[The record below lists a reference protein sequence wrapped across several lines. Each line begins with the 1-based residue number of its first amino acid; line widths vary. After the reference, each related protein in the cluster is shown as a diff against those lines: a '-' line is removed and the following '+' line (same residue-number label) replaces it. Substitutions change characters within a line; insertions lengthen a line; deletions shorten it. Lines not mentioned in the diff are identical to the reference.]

1 MEKAK
6 NIVLVICGTILFFG
20 SRAAYGTWMY
30 IIVWAI
36 GVAMLVFGIVG
47 LHKNRSNRK
56 AEASKRD
63 PAENGFYDPNC
74 HVSNNYEQPPEA
86 HRSRKTVKITII
98 GFAAFSLI
106 IGIITT
112 ANYDPSKANRMTDE
126 ERQEMLDLIPPAPIP
141 IGTQAF
147 FSTSDEEEVQALA
160 RIACVYAQGYYGTNC
175 LVYCGDQIYI
185 YAIDET
191 VASFDLDN
199 WDSATADAMQ
209 LYDSI
214 LKRRQ
219 QTDCYRGV
227 NIILCADTS
236 GESCL
241 YVQHNKEVLYNA
253 LDKIKELHPERF
265 EDVSNLDT

>member
-1 MEKAK
+1 MEKAR
-6 NIVLVICGTILFFG
+6 NIVLLVCGIMLVLG
-20 SRAAYGTWMY
+20 SRAAYGTWLY

-36 GVAMLVFGIVG
+36 GVTMLVFGILG
-47 LHKNRSNRK
+47 LSKGRNNRK
-56 AEASKRD
+56 AEANKSD
-63 PAENGFYDPNC
+63 SAENGFYDPNY
-74 HVSNNYEQPPEA
+74 HINNNVEQSPET
-86 HRSRKTVKITII
+86 HRSRKTVKIIII
-98 GFAAFSLI
+98 GFAVFSLI
-106 IGIITT
+106 VGFITT
-112 ANYDPSKANRMTDE
+112 VHYDPSKANRMTDE

-227 NIILCADTS
+227 NIILCSDTS
-236 GESCL
+236 GESSL
-241 YVQHNKEVLYNA
+241 YVQHNNEVLYNA

>member
-6 NIVLVICGTILFFG
+6 NIVLVVCGVMLFFG
-20 SRAAYGTWMY
+20 SQAAYGTWLY

-86 HRSRKTVKITII
+86 HRSRKTVKIIII

-147 FSTSDEEEVQALA
+147 FLPLTRKKYRHSPELRAYMPRGTMAQIALCTA
-160 RIACVYAQGYYGTNC
+160 VTK
-175 LVYCGDQIYI
+175 YI
-185 YAIDET
+185 
-191 VASFDLDN
+191 F
-199 WDSATADAMQ
+199 MQ
-209 LYDSI
+209 LTR
-214 LKRRQ
+214 L
-219 QTDCYRGV
+219 
-227 NIILCADTS
+227 
-236 GESCL
+236 
-241 YVQHNKEVLYNA
+241 
-253 LDKIKELHPERF
+253 
-265 EDVSNLDT
+265 